1 MQCGAPGIVPL
12 PRLGAIMGWF
22 YSHLARLIYAESVL
36 FPLINVTELQEVV
49 DLRRKD
55 YCLEEIAGEAILP
68 NRHLF
73 HRESLLYTDVV
84 AGESGEL
91 SWNDPLEIIQSPDS
105 AATEEFPPL
114 SLLLVEAMAMLG
126 IFSLQGLKATSEVW
140 DKVEFAGPKGHS
152 DAMEL
157 VLELVDCLVRE
168 TCQLK
173 VPWIHICKRC
183 STTGGCRCTIS
194 TSRRSRIRCS
204 NCLRSAKS
212 RLHRSVDIRTSID

>member
-1 MQCGAPGIVPL
+1 MRNRSC
-12 PRLGAIMGWF
+12 F
-22 YSHLARLIYAESVL
+22 H
-36 FPLINVTELQEVV
+36 LINVKELQEVV
-49 DLRRKD
+49 DLSRKD

-140 DKVEFAGPKGHS
+140 DKVEFAGPEGHS

-157 VLELVDCLVRE
+157 LLELVDRLVRE
-168 TCQLK
+168 NL
-173 VPWIHICKRC
+173 PIE
-183 STTGGCRCTIS
+183 G
-194 TSRRSRIRCS
+194 
-204 NCLRSAKS
+204 
-212 RLHRSVDIRTSID
+212 SVDPHMQTLFDYWQLPMYNLDFKKISNSM